1 VNLFLG
7 KIKKVLPNQNENE
20 NVAKSFSILFS
31 KFGDFFKEIVK
42 ILFYFH
48 FSHFGE
54 NPPPPPP
61 KKKYWT
67 VF

>member
-31 KFGDFFKEIVK
+31 KFGDFFKEIVN
-42 ILFYFH
+42 IA
-48 FSHFGE
+48 
-54 NPPPPPP
+54 
-61 KKKYWT
+61 T
-67 VF
+67 